1 MNFLLKIDDMNI
13 YTWKSAIQN
22 LLKNKSFTAVSLI
35 GLTVGFAGFM
45 IVTLFIRYEFS
56 WDKVHE
62 NYDRIYRVQRYYTKV
77 AYAHDGSDISPHS
90 HAKTASLLE
99 RHPEF
104 EKVTV
109 LREEGGKFLS
119 TTLEDQVYDETG
131 IIADHNF
138 LDVFS
143 YTFVEGEQKNS
154 LNEPSSILLSR
165 SMAEKLFG
173 DKRAIGQNVIYEKKL
188 DFRVNGVYEDLPK
201 NSTVRPAYI
210 ISFSTLKSTD
220 GIVRDESW
228 AGNFMTYAL
237 LEPGVDP
244 TEAESKI
251 KNAYAEF
258 KGRELEELELCPL
271 SKIYLSFN
279 DRNDYYI
286 MLGIFGIVGLFIL
299 CMSAFNYVNFTIATA
314 STRGKEIA
322 VRKISGAE
330 RGSLRTQLQSETLLI
345 SLLASVLAL
354 ISVSQVLPLYNTFVN
369 SGVSLKLTNDWKI
382 IALFIGASMF
392 IGLVSGI
399 YPARVI
405 SSRNV
410 VKLVKE
416 GAFTNAGSRF
426 DIKRIMVALQF
437 TISIFLIC
445 LTLFFVAQINHMLRM
460 DLGFDRDNLL
470 YAKLSTEQP
479 NRSFDQIRNRLL
491 KHPEI
496 LNASL
501 SSTLPFVNMNG
512 GMLNWEGG
520 EPDDKIL
527 YRGNRVSYDFIE
539 NMDLEILMGRDLS
552 EEFPADLENSCLI
565 NEAALKCFDW
575 DDPIGKKINDNKWT
589 IVGVVEDYHLSD
601 IHNQIDPAVL
611 LLSDG
616 KLDGELV
623 FAFRYSSGNLEKA
636 QQILRREF
644 EILFPNDPFEFNSI
658 ETAITNESSFR
669 IYQTIKKSIS
679 FFSFFIILLAI
690 IALLSMVSYS
700 INRRTK
706 EIGIRKING
715 SSVQNLFLL
724 LNSDYFVLLGIS
736 LVFALPM
743 AYLAYS
749 ALPGSFKI
757 PPPIWVPFFAT
768 LLILLIIL
776 ATTGYQTLK
785 AARRNPVEALRY
797 E

>member
-1 MNFLLKIDDMNI
+1 MNI
-13 YTWKSAIQN
+13 YTWKSAIKN
-22 LLKNKSFTAVSLI
+22 LLKNKSFSAVSLI

-56 WDKVHE
+56 WDKSHE

-77 AYAHDGSDISPHS
+77 AYAHDGSDISPHT
-90 HAKTASLLE
+90 HARTASLLE

-109 LREEGGKFLS
+109 LREEEGKFLS
-119 TTLEDQVYDETG
+119 TTVEDQVYDETG

-154 LNEPSSILLSR
+154 LSEPYSILLSR
-165 SMAEKLFG
+165 SMAEKLFR

-188 DFRVNGVYEDLPK
+188 DFRVGGVYEDLPE

-220 GIVRDESW
+220 GIARDESW
-228 AGNFMTYAL
+228 VGNFMTYAL

-244 TEAESKI
+244 AEAESKI
-251 KNAYAEF
+251 KKAYAEF
-258 KGRELEELELCPL
+258 QGRELEELELCPL

-279 DRNDYYI
+279 GRNDYYI
-286 MLGIFGIVGLFIL
+286 MLAIFGIVGLFIL
-299 CMSAFNYVNFTIATA
+299 SMSAFNYVNFTIATA

-322 VRKISGAE
+322 IRKLSGAE

-369 SGVSLKLTNDWKI
+369 SGVSLKLASDWKI
-382 IALFIGASMF
+382 ISLFIGASMF
-392 IGLVSGI
+392 IGLLSGI

-416 GAFTNAGSRF
+416 GVFSNAGSRF
-426 DIKRIMVALQF
+426 DIKKVLVTLQF

-445 LTLFFVAQINHMLRM
+445 LTLFFVVQINHMLHL
-460 DLGFDRDNLL
+460 DLGFDRNNLL
-470 YAKLSTEQP
+470 YAKLSSEQDDRKFDP
-479 NRSFDQIRNRLL
+479 IRSRLL
-491 KHPEI
+491 QYPEI
-496 LNASL
+496 LDASM
-501 SSTLPFVNMNG
+501 STALPFVKMNG

-527 YRGNRVSYDFIE
+527 YRRNRVSYDFVK
-539 NMDLEILMGRDLS
+539 NMGLKILQGRDFS
-552 EEFPADLENSCLI
+552 EEFPADMTNSCLI
-565 NEAALKCFDW
+565 NEAALSCFGW

-589 IVGVVEDYHLSD
+589 IVGVVEDFHHFD

-616 KLDGELV
+616 KLNGELI
-623 FAFRYSSGNLEKA
+623 FAFRYSTGNLEKVR
-636 QQILRREF
+636 QILSREF
-644 EILFPNDPFEFNSI
+644 ELIFPNDPFEFNSI
-658 ETAITNESSFR
+658 ETAIVNENSFK
-669 IYQTIKKSIS
+669 IYQTVKKSIS
-679 FFSFFIILLAI
+679 FFSFFIVLLAI

-724 LNSDYFVLLGIS
+724 LNRDYFILLGIS
-736 LVFALPM
+736 LIVALPL
-743 AYLAYS
+743 AYVAYS
-749 ALPGSFKI
+749 ALPGNFKI
-757 PPPIWVPFFAT
+757 PPPVWVPFLAC
-768 LLILLIIL
+768 LIILVIIL